1 MGISHHAPLNARLT
15 TAGNR
20 CRTRNGAGSALR
32 LVSGVM
38 GRRDVAPR
46 TQPVGRTL
54 VLATA
59 LLASLIPSGASLQ
72 EATPAADAVAGMPLE
87 VKIGQMIVAGVEDE
101 TVGDDS
107 RHIINDLH
115 IGNIILMG
123 RNFDSPEQVLRL
135 TRDLQDL
142 AMRANGVPL
151 LIGTD

>member
-1 MGISHHAPLNARLT
+1 M
-15 TAGNR
+15 
-20 CRTRNGAGSALR
+20 
-32 LVSGVM
+32 
-38 GRRDVAPR
+38 
-46 TQPVGRTL
+46 GRTL
-54 VLATA
+54 VLAIA
-59 LLASLIPSGASLQ
+59 LLASLIPRGASLQ
-72 EATPAADAVAGMPLE
+72 EATPVTDVVAGMPLE

-135 TRDLQDL
+135 TQDLQDL